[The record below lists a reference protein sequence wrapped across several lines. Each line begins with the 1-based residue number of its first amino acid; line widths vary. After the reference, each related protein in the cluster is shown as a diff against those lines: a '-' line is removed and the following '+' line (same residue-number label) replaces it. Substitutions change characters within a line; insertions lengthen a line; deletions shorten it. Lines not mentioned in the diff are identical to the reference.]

1 MTLMSYGM
9 MVYYPAAQAVEQ
21 IVLADRLG
29 FHGAYLA
36 DDPTARDPWLICAA
50 AARETE
56 RIRLGFSATHVY
68 LREPTFIAQALAT
81 LDELSNGRAEAV
93 VSYGDQSVLRLYGI
107 DPKGK
112 RPLAR
117 VREAIDVMRR
127 YLDEGAVDHDG
138 EFFHY
143 SGLVAGA
150 RPVQARLPLLIGAVG
165 GPRSFQLAG
174 EVGDGVHCV
183 GVSRANSEFV
193 VEHVAAGAERA
204 GRDYRELDMAAACI
218 TCVAEDAS
226 VAREA
231 ARAVV
236 AGWLPSL
243 PRNCV
248 ERHGLDYDEVAPI
261 IEASHR
267 GDTQQAIRLTTP
279 EITEALSIA
288 GTPAECAERIRR
300 DIVEAGIGHVLLAL
314 VDQAVVDVYGGPRFD
329 DLPDTSRQLELV
341 RDQLLPLVEPVNDI
355 T

>member
-1 MTLMSYGM
+1 MTRMSYGM
-9 MVYYPAAQAVEQ
+9 MAYYPAAQAVEQ

-50 AARETE
+50 AAGETE

-127 YLDEGAVDHDG
+127 YLDDGAVEHDG

-143 SGLVAGA
+143 SGLQAMA

-183 GVSRANSEFV
+183 GISRANSEFV

-204 GRDYRELDMAAACI
+204 GRDHRELDIAAACI
-218 TCVAEDAS
+218 TCVAEDGA

-243 PRNCV
+243 PRNCI
-248 ERHGLDYDEVAPI
+248 ERHGLDYEEVAPI
-261 IEASHR
+261 IEASRR
-267 GDTQQAIRLTTP
+267 GDTEQAIRLTTP
-279 EITEALSIA
+279 EVTDALSVA

-300 DIVEAGIGHVLLAL
+300 DIVEPGIEHVVLAL
-314 VDQAVVDVYGGPRFD
+314 VDQPVVDAYGGPRLD
-329 DLPDTSRQLELV
+329 DLPDTKRQLELV
-341 RDQLLPLVEPVNDI
+341 HDQLLPVLQPVTAI